1 MKQTGQTWKKKQILW
16 AVILG
21 LALCFVFALV
31 YKAQLADKFTKPVF
45 ATLKIEHKDN
55 GQVEMS
61 ANNPVIVEAFECT
74 VPDLQVLYVETVGV
88 ISNPDAM
95 LHITVSD
102 ADTERFIMRKTGRQK
117 GLQRKIRKK
126 DPRRNMG

>member
-55 GQVEMS
+55 
-61 ANNPVIVEAFECT
+61 
-74 VPDLQVLYVETVGV
+74 
-88 ISNPDAM
+88 
-95 LHITVSD
+95 
-102 ADTERFIMRKTGRQK
+102 
-117 GLQRKIRKK
+117 
-126 DPRRNMG
+126 

>member
-1 MKQTGQTWKKKQILW
+1 MKQTGQTWNKKQILW

-61 ANNPVIVEAFECT
+61 ENNPVIVEAFECT
-74 VPDLQVLYVETVGV
+74 VPDFL
-88 ISNPDAM
+88 P
-95 LHITVSD
+95 VSW
-102 ADTERFIMRKTGRQK
+102 A
-117 GLQRKIRKK
+117 
-126 DPRRNMG
+126 RRCV